1 MLRIVGIQRSENSL
15 EEFVLLQNH
24 SSMRMKLRG
33 HVIMSESYLTHYALD
48 SIYAFTDEELIHP
61 GAFVLLYSG
70 SGINRWAKTK
80 QGSMVYMC
88 YIGSRESRWNVGPG
102 PMHILCT
109 QHTYEERTAPMEELV
124 RR

>member
-1 MLRIVGIQRSENSL
+1 MLRIVGIQRSEHSL

-33 HVIMSESYLTHYALD
+33 HVIMSEAYLTHYSLEA
-48 SIYAFTDEELIHP
+48 IYAFTDEESIHP
-61 GAFVLLYSG
+61 GAFVILHSG

-88 YIGSRESRWNVGPG
+88 YVGSREPIWVNAPG
-102 PMHILCT
+102 AMHILCT
-109 QHTYEERTAPMEELV
+109 QHTYEERTAPIEELV
-124 RR
+124 R